1 MKTIASAGLLL
12 AVAGCLSET
21 PAERSSTVA
30 ATSTVAARSTFAT
43 VLPVAGSTSPIGSMP
58 PDSLRDDLV
67 EYGLR
72 VPKESR
78 QKVIAVLGGP
88 DSVRS
93 VAEANRYDPAMSDS
107 LVVLYYPG
115 LRLDYLVVGGKK
127 DLLQEADVSDNR
139 YLKYPTVGVGASA
152 ANIIIALGPPR
163 ERTGLAYSYECG
175 RCIGADEP
183 VIFHLAGGRVTN
195 VEYQFY
201 VD

>member
-1 MKTIASAGLLL
+1 MRAIVSVGLALVL
-12 AVAGCLSET
+12 VGCRKDA

-30 ATSTVAARSTFAT
+30 ATSTVAS
-43 VLPVAGSTSPIGSMP
+43 VLPVAGSTTPIGSMP

-67 EYGLR
+67 EYGVR

-78 QKVIAVLGGP
+78 QEVIAVLGRP
-88 DSVRS
+88 DSARS
-93 VAEANRYDPAMSDS
+93 VAEANRHDPAVTDS

-115 LRLDYLVVGGKK
+115 LRLDYRVSGGK
-127 DLLQEADVSDNR
+127 DLLEVTDVSDNR
-139 YLKYPTVGVGASA
+139 YLKYPMIGVGASA
-152 ANIIIALGPPR
+152 TNIIHALGPPW
-163 ERTGLAYSYECG
+163 ERTDSAYSYDCG

-183 VIFHLAGGRVTN
+183 VIFHLAAGRVTN

>member
-1 MKTIASAGLLL
+1 MKMIVSVGLVLTL
-12 AVAGCLSET
+12 ATCRSET

-30 ATSTVAARSTFAT
+30 ATSTVA
-43 VLPVAGSTSPIGSMP
+43 VLPVAGSTSQIGTMS

-72 VPKESR
+72 VPEKSR
-78 QKVIAVLGGP
+78 QEVIAVLGQP

-93 VAEANRYDPAMSDS
+93 VAEANRHDPAVTDS

-115 LRLDYLVVGGKK
+115 LRLDYRVAGGK
-127 DLLQEADVSDNR
+127 DLLEVADVSDSR
-139 YLKYPTVGVGASA
+139 YLKYPTIGVGASA
-152 ANIIIALGPPR
+152 ANIINALGPPW
-163 ERTGLAYSYECG
+163 ERTDSAYSYDCG

-183 VIFHLAGGRVTN
+183 VIFHLAAGRVTN